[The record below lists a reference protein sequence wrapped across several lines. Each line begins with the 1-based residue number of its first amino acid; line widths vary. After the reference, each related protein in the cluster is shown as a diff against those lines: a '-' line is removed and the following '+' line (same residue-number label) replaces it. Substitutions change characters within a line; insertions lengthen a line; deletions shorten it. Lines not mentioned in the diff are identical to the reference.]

1 MKTIAVT
8 PASAAKRAAKL
19 AEVAGWTLEPYY
31 ERGVEDALLDIRE
44 PLLVI
49 PPHARVP
56 RSLDRIVVVHE
67 GSPLVTPAMEMADE
81 VALVSGAEIV
91 VLHVISAKPPKAPGS
106 LPSPRFADSLS
117 YAWEEWRLE
126 FLRRFC
132 KMSKGLSVS
141 LEVTSGDPVEAIPL
155 TLIRIHPSLVVATW
169 KGKADPDRSRIL
181 RMLVSDSRC
190 PVLVLRER
198 PTSS

>member
-1 MKTIAVT
+1 
-8 PASAAKRAAKL
+8 
-19 AEVAGWTLEPYY
+19 
-31 ERGVEDALLDIRE
+31 
-44 PLLVI
+44 
-49 PPHARVP
+49 
-56 RSLDRIVVVHE
+56 
-67 GSPLVTPAMEMADE
+67 MEMADE
-81 VALVSGAEIV
+81 VALASGAEIV
-91 VLHVISAKPPKAPGS
+91 VLHVISAKRPKAPGS

-132 KMSKGLSVS
+132 KLSKGLSVS
-141 LEVTSGDPVEAIPL
+141 LEVTSGDPVEAIPTAL
-155 TLIRIHPSLVVATW
+155 MRIHPSLVVATW

-198 PTSS
+198 AAS